1 MSFNS
6 NENKILLWDILQED
20 GFFNNIRPS
29 LMQNIKTEFENT
41 LLEMNNSINNDS
53 LINKNKQFIT
63 KFTHKL
69 NVLNTKPFN
78 MPSANDSFLTLNDT
92 SEIYKAQDFK
102 KSRQEQMNIEFSNKK
117 KEMDSMLIANK
128 PSDINF
134 SELNASEEPIK
145 NIDDILQR
153 TIENRN
159 IEINDINSTYDKKIA
174 EKWIG
179 NEKKITFKEEPE
191 NIIIETN
198 NIIESF
204 SNNNKEPPANN
215 NSEILDLLNTLLI
228 NQNKIMKHLN
238 ID

>member
-6 NENKILLWDILQED
+6 MENKELLWDILLED
-20 GFFNNIRPS
+20 GYFNNIRPT
-29 LMQNIKTEFENT
+29 LMQNIKTEFDNT
-41 LLEMNNSINNDS
+41 LLEMNNSYSNDS

-69 NVLNTKPFN
+69 NVLNTKPFELN
-78 MPSANDSFLTLNDT
+78 NTNESFLELNDT

-102 KSRQEQMNIEFSNKK
+102 KSRQDQMNIEFSNKK

-128 PSDINF
+128 PNDINF
-134 SELNASEEPIK
+134 SELTTNEEPIK

-159 IEINDINSTYDKKIA
+159 IEINDINSTYDKKTA

-198 NIIESF
+198 DITETI
-204 SNNNKEPPANN
+204 SNNNEPSIK
-215 NSEILDLLNTLLI
+215 NSNEILDLLNTVLI
-228 NQNKIMKHLN
+228 NQNKIMQHLDIN
-238 ID
+238 

>member
-41 LLEMNNSINNDS
+41 ILEMNNSINNDS

-78 MPSANDSFLTLNDT
+78 MPSSNDSFLTLNDT

-117 KEMDSMLIANK
+117 K
-128 PSDINF
+128 
-134 SELNASEEPIK
+134 
-145 NIDDILQR
+145 
-153 TIENRN
+153 
-159 IEINDINSTYDKKIA
+159 
-174 EKWIG
+174 KW
-179 NEKKITFKEEPE
+179 
-191 NIIIETN
+191 
-198 NIIESF
+198 
-204 SNNNKEPPANN
+204 
-215 NSEILDLLNTLLI
+215 TLC
-228 NQNKIMKHLN
+228 
-238 ID
+238 

>member
-6 NENKILLWDILQED
+6 MENKELLWDILLED
-20 GFFNNIRPS
+20 GYFNNIRPT
-29 LMQNIKTEFENT
+29 LMQNIKTEFDNT
-41 LLEMNNSINNDS
+41 LLEMNNSYSNDS

-69 NVLNTKPFN
+69 NVLNTKPFELN
-78 MPSANDSFLTLNDT
+78 NTNESFFKLNDT

-102 KSRQEQMNIEFSNKK
+102 KSRQDQMNIEFSNKK

-128 PSDINF
+128 PNDINF
-134 SELNASEEPIK
+134 SELTTNEEPIK

-159 IEINDINSTYDKKIA
+159 IEINDINSTYDKKTA

-198 NIIESF
+198 DITETI
-204 SNNNKEPPANN
+204 SNNNEPSIK
-215 NSEILDLLNTLLI
+215 NSNEILDLLNTVLI
-228 NQNKIMKHLN
+228 NQNKIMQHLDIN
-238 ID
+238 